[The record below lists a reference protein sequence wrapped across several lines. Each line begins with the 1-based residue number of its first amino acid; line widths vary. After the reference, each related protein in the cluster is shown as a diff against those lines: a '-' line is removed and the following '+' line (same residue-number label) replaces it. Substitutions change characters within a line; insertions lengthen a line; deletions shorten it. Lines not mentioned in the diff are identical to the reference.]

1 MKKRRE
7 FDTARQIAG
16 LRTLQL
22 ERARM
27 DTLRVVQAF
36 ERSRAHEE
44 AVAASLDA
52 HLDGWRNALRTPG
65 GFSPSLAANWAGA
78 VGSVRAAHLQAQQS
92 MRDAATQV
100 EQRRM
105 EMARHEQQAEHASK
119 VAERARRQF
128 ERYREERQA
137 NRIEDMYLTQEG
149 RS

>member
-1 MKKRRE
+1 MRKRE
-7 FDTARQIAG
+7 QFNIARQIAG

-27 DTLRVVQAF
+27 DTLRVVQVF

-44 AVAASLDA
+44 TVSANLAA
-52 HLDGWRNALRTPG
+52 HLEGWRNALGTTG
-65 GFSPSLAANWAGA
+65 GFSPSLAANWTGA
-78 VGSVRAAHLQAQQS
+78 VASVRAAHLQAQQS

-100 EQRRM
+100 EQRRA

-128 ERYREERQA
+128 ERYCEEQQA
-137 NRIEDMYLTQEG
+137 NRIEDMHLSQEG